1 MDESDLNIHK
11 DPHVQFNSCSKY
23 IHQIIEDIITVCP
36 MALVAIF
43 TKPVT
48 ATLSMISEIYK
59 HAGKWDP
66 NRLIGSASM
75 EIMRIETITGNI
87 LDLNP
92 ASISIPIAG
101 GADLDTV
108 VPLLSCA
115 KPIDGF
121 ITV

>member
-11 DPHVQFNSCSKY
+11 DPYVQLNTCSKY
-23 IHQIIEDIITVCP
+23 IHQTVEDIITICP

-48 ATLSMISEIYK
+48 ATLSMVSEIYK

-66 NRLIGSASM
+66 NRLIGSAST

-92 ASISIPIAG
+92 ASISIPMAG
-101 GADLDTV
+101 GADLNTI

-115 KPIDGF
+115 KPINGF
-121 ITV
+121 IAV